1 LENKDWKEFELG
13 KLFKPIISGKSK
25 GLNHLIKINKG
36 GVNYLGATNL
46 NNGVICQVSENK
58 ELIQKGN
65 CISFIRN
72 GEGSM
77 GYSVYKSEDF
87 IATSDISSGYNS
99 NLNKYNGMFITTVSD
114 RIRGKYNFGYKRSD
128 TRLKKEKLI
137 LPIDSNGEPDYK
149 YMETF
154 MRQKEQE
161 KIKAYKE
168 YASKR
173 LKELGEIKKVDS
185 LSEKEWEEFFVN
197 DIFDEIQRGKRLKK
211 DDHEKGIIPYA
222 SSTAM
227 NNGIDNW
234 INNSDDVRIFNN
246 CLSLANSGSV
256 GACFFQPFN
265 FVASDHITKLA
276 NAKFN
281 KYVYLF
287 ISITVSR
294 LGEKYSFNREIND
307 TRIKRE
313 KIILPT
319 NKNKEPDYEYMEN
332 YMKKIEFNKL
342 KNYLDYINK
351 R

>member
-1 LENKDWKEFELG
+1 MENKDWKEFELG

-234 INNSDDVRIFNN
+234 INNSDVH
-246 CLSLANSGSV
+246 LK
-256 GACFFQPFN
+256 Q
-265 FVASDHITKLA
+265 SDDW
-276 NAKFN
+276 F
-281 KYVYLF
+281 
-287 ISITVSR
+287 
-294 LGEKYSFNREIND
+294 
-307 TRIKRE
+307 
-313 KIILPT
+313 
-319 NKNKEPDYEYMEN
+319 
-332 YMKKIEFNKL
+332 
-342 KNYLDYINK
+342 
-351 R
+351 